1 VLLNLFRFRSRLA
14 IDHCFLIH
22 SIARIWPIIRAHMA
36 FIVGPW
42 YLLYFIHSMLSVMQL
57 IGYRSTILKHGLI
70 TDSALQIVFIRL
82 ISIGAI
88 WKEVRRSDFL
98 LADWF
103 TTDES
108 SFTVCANIPA
118 DAWRIVGT
126 YSDECR
132 VCFLNESAVLKESNT
147 SCYI

>member
-1 VLLNLFRFRSRLA
+1 
-14 IDHCFLIH
+14 
-22 SIARIWPIIRAHMA
+22 MA

-88 WKEVRRSDFL
+88 
-98 LADWF
+98 
-103 TTDES
+103 
-108 SFTVCANIPA
+108 
-118 DAWRIVGT
+118 
-126 YSDECR
+126 
-132 VCFLNESAVLKESNT
+132 
-147 SCYI
+147 